1 MLLSGTESTACAIRA
16 AVVHIIAS
24 PNVYQRLKEEIKLAI
39 QEGRVS
45 SPILMQEAIK
55 LPYLQVRF

>member
-1 MLLSGTESTACAIRA
+1 MLLAGTESTACAIRA

-45 SPILMQEAIK
+45 SPILMEEAIK